1 MKTRTR
7 LHRYAATGCAI
18 TISCT
23 VVACGEASPG
33 DAGSGWEL
41 GPFTKYEG
49 NPILTPRGDTW
60 EAKDVFNPAAWSDG
74 DSVWLLYRAEDT
86 TGTGRWHGTSRL
98 GLAHSSD
105 GLRFEREPHPV
116 LVPTEEWE
124 LPGGCEDPRVVK
136 VGDTFYLTYTA
147 YDGETARLAL
157 ASSSD
162 LRSWTKHGLVFPD
175 RGWTKSG
182 AILETPIRG
191 TYWMYF
197 GDTDIWAAHSTDLL
211 NWTVVEEPV
220 LRPRPGSFDERLV
233 EPGPAPLLTDR
244 GILLLYNAADSALVY
259 RAGQALFHPDDP
271 TRLIARSD
279 TPFLTPTTTLEQT
292 GQVAN
297 VVFAEGLVELRGR
310 WLLYFGMG
318 DSGIGVAMREPDQ
331 SVGEDE
337 G

>member
-1 MKTRTR
+1 MLLITT
-7 LHRYAATGCAI
+7 AGCRED
-18 TISCT
+18 
-23 VVACGEASPG
+23 VPG
-33 DAGSGWEL
+33 DPTDAWQM
-41 GPFTKYEG
+41 GPFTKYGG
-49 NPILTPRGDTW
+49 NPILTPRGETW

-86 TGTGRWHGTSRL
+86 TGTGRWHGTSRI

-105 GLRFEREPHPV
+105 GLRFEREPEPV
-116 LVPTEEWE
+116 LVPTEDWE
-124 LPGGCEDPRVVK
+124 LPGGCEDPRVVR

-182 AILETPIRG
+182 AILDTPIRG

-197 GDTDIWAAHSTDLL
+197 GDTNIWAAHSTDLL

-220 LRPRPGSFDERLV
+220 LRPRPGSFDARLV
-233 EPGPAPLLTDR
+233 EPGPQPLLTEQ

-259 RAGQALFHPDDP
+259 RAGQALFDPDDP
-271 TRLIARSD
+271 TRLIARAEA
-279 TPFLTPTTTLEQT
+279 PFLTPTSTLEQT

-297 VVFAEGLVELRGR
+297 VVFAEGLVDFQGR
-310 WLLYFGMG
+310 WFLYFGMG
-318 DSGIGVAMREPDQ
+318 DSGIGVATLAPGPD
-331 SVGEDE
+331 
-337 G
+337 